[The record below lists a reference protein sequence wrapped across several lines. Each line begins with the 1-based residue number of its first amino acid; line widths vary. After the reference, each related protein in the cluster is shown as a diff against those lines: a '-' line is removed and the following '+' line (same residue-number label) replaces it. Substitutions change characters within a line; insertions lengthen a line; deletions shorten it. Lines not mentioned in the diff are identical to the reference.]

1 MTMLLLLTSCRRKAA
16 KIGAVLTP
24 AEAVAISWHETAC
37 ERYAWTRSERITHS
51 AEAWLW
57 TMNGSYPPFEDYAR
71 AVAIRYTGALRCTA
85 ATTQTIASQSE
96 CSPKGA
102 GAHVYLRALRLTGFR
117 EMRPAFALEL
127 ASKGRCVYGHEAG

>member
-1 MTMLLLLTSCRRKAA
+1 MRIVTASSRCPVTMLLLLTSCRRKAA

-71 AVAIRYTGALRCTA
+71 AVAIRYTGALCR
-85 ATTQTIASQSE
+85 
-96 CSPKGA
+96 
-102 GAHVYLRALRLTGFR
+102 HRL
-117 EMRPAFALEL
+117 
-127 ASKGRCVYGHEAG
+127 SGHEIA